1 MGPSPHASLIPR
13 SVYCPQTLAR
23 AGVRDIGP
31 RVKGE
36 VMDILIPIIGVVC
49 IGLFIYYIYILM
61 RSDS

>member
-1 MGPSPHASLIPR
+1 M
-13 SVYCPQTLAR
+13 LAR

-31 RVKGE
+31 RVKGA